1 LLKTKLESGLDQAN
15 GAANE
20 TADPHAG
27 STPAHTIK
35 EIRIVLGGFDLIEQK
50 LHC

>member
-1 LLKTKLESGLDQAN
+1 LKTKLESGLDQAN

-35 EIRIVLGGFDLIEQK
+35 EIGIIFRSFDFIQ
-50 LHC
+50 